1 MINKDNR
8 QAGVFELELLDAD
21 VPFVPLRSLPPAILD
36 STAQATLQVVMVELQ
51 LCKHAL
57 VDEMRHGTAH
67 SVAKV
72 C

>member
-8 QAGVFELELLDAD
+8 QAGVLELELLDAD
-21 VPFVPLRSLPPAILD
+21 VPFVPLRSLPPTIVE

-57 VDEMRHGTAH
+57 VDEMRHGATQNAN
-67 SVAKV
+67 KV
-72 C
+72 S